1 MKFST
6 KLLLN
11 FLFLSVLSF
20 TIIIIS
26 VNKAIDY
33 YSFVTIEKQM
43 MEKADM
49 CELSFVEILTSHDK
63 AVSSPQQSDITKS
76 ALEALKAS
84 GKEVRI
90 YDNKQKL
97 LGLAVDGIIIKD
109 AKPLIFKENI
119 KNALQGNYSYTVT
132 DKNLIYFSI
141 PIQDK
146 YYRNVYVFELVE
158 NISYFYD
165 ILNKI
170 RYILLIGAAGFI
182 ILVTLS
188 SLYISSKTTK
198 PIKYL
203 LGATEKFSKQQFE
216 NVHLNR
222 KDELGMLAEGLNH
235 MGIQLKDYIQYQ
247 KQFVSNVSHELKT
260 PLAAIRGFSQYLFEG
275 ENENEELKKV
285 YYHLVNESDRLTNL
299 INELLLLS
307 KFDKAVQELNTERT
321 ELSELT
327 EIVAQEFKPKAEKKD
342 ITLVTNLN
350 KGVIASVNKTLMS
363 HAIANV
369 IENAIKYSNPK
380 SRIIV
385 ETFTKDDNSIVK
397 ISDEGIGIA
406 KSEIEMVQERF
417 YRAQNS
423 PVASGS
429 GLGLSI
435 CKEIIQK
442 FNGQLVIESEI
453 DIGTAVSLIMPST

>member
-63 AVSSPQQSDITKS
+63 SVSSLQQSDITKS

-182 ILVTLS
+182 VLVTLS

-216 NVHLNR
+216 NVQLNR
-222 KDELGMLAEGLNH
+222 KDELGMLAEGLNQ

-275 ENENEELKKV
+275 ENENEELKKA

-307 KFDKAVQELNTERT
+307 RFDKASQELNTERT

-342 ITLVTNLN
+342 ITLLTNLN

-406 KSEIEMVQERF
+406 KNEIGMVQERF

>member
-1 MKFST
+1 M
-6 KLLLN
+6 
-11 FLFLSVLSF
+11 
-20 TIIIIS
+20 
-26 VNKAIDY
+26 
-33 YSFVTIEKQM
+33 TIEKQM

-49 CELSFVEILTSHDK
+49 CELSFVEILTRHDK
-63 AVSSPQQSDITKS
+63 SASLPQQSNITKS

-90 YDNKQKL
+90 YDNNLKL
-97 LGLAVDGIIIKD
+97 LGLAVNGIIIND
-109 AKPLIFKENI
+109 ATPLIFKENI
-119 KNALQGNYSYTVT
+119 KKALQGNYSYTVT

-146 YYRNVYVFELVE
+146 YYQNVYVFELVE

-165 ILNKI
+165 IMNKI

-182 ILVTLS
+182 VLVTFS

-203 LGATEKFSKQQFE
+203 LGATEKFSKQQFV
-216 NVHLNR
+216 NVELNR
-222 KDELGMLAEGLNH
+222 KDELGMLAAGLNQ

-247 KQFVSNVSHELKT
+247 KQFISNVSHELKT

-275 ENENEELKKV
+275 ENENKELKKV
-285 YYHLVNESDRLTNL
+285 YYHLLNESDRLTNL

-307 KFDKAVQELNTERT
+307 RFDRATQELNTERT
-321 ELSELT
+321 DLSELT
-327 EIVAQEFKPKAEKKD
+327 DAVAQEFKPKAEQKD
-342 ITLVTNLN
+342 IALVINL
-350 KGVIASVNKTLMS
+350 KEEVIVSVNKTLMS

-380 SRIIV
+380 SQIIV
-385 ETFTKDDNSIVK
+385 ETFTKDNNSIVK
-397 ISDEGIGIA
+397 ISDQGIGIA

-423 PVASGS
+423 PIASGS

-442 FNGQLVIESEI
+442 FNGQLLIESELGV
-453 DIGTAVSLIMPST
+453 GTTVTLIIPST